1 MVDRRDRLHDAVRS
15 AAGERSPFEID
26 RDRLRYSA
34 VFQRLG
40 QITQVMAPNGN
51 DRFHTR
57 RSHSLEVA
65 RIGHALATSILT
77 RPGGQA
83 MAAESGGLDP
93 AVVEAAALAH
103 DLGHPPFGH
112 DAEDELDHVLTAAG
126 VADGFEAN
134 AQSFRVVC
142 QRKLANPAATDTGM
156 NLTRATLAAI
166 LKYPWRRHESPATP
180 GKWGAYASESNELAW
195 ARELMPPG
203 SQEPTL
209 EAALMDWA
217 DLIAYAAHDC
227 EDFMHVGLIP
237 VALLNADLAERERFL
252 GLVIDRRRIPPAE
265 QAALIA
271 TFRQLLTDCPLP
283 SLSPSTRSGRAALRC
298 FTNQQIKAA
307 ISAASLAASE
317 NGPRL
322 EIDPPA
328 YRAIL
333 LLEGLT
339 WHYVIN
345 SGLLATQRHEQ
356 RQVIRSLFEQLAN
369 TALGSGD
376 LGGIPL
382 LAQKQL
388 QGANNDAEKLR
399 VVSDL
404 IASMTE
410 DQATAWCR

>member
-1 MVDRRDRLHDAVRS
+1 VVDRRDRLHDAGKS
-15 AAGERSPFEID
+15 AAGARSPFEID
-26 RDRLRYSA
+26 RDRLRSSA
-34 VFQRLG
+34 AFQRLG

-51 DRFHTR
+51 GRFHTR

-65 RIGHALATSILT
+65 RIGHALATSILAQ
-77 RPGGQA
+77 PGGQA
-83 MAAESGGLDP
+83 IAAEAGGLDA

-112 DAEDELDHVLTAAG
+112 DAEDELDHLLTAAG

-142 QRKLANPAATDTGM
+142 QLALADPATTDTGM

-166 LKYPWRRHESPATP
+166 LKYPWRRHESPAIP

-203 SQEPTL
+203 SQEATL

-227 EDFMHVGLIP
+227 EDFMRVGLIP
-237 VALLNADLAERERFL
+237 VAQLNADLAEREHFL
-252 GLVIDRRRIPPAE
+252 GLVIDRRRIPPVE
-265 QAALIA
+265 QDALAA
-271 TFRQLLTDCPLP
+271 TCQQLLSDCPVP
-283 SLSPSTRSGRAALRC
+283 QQSPATRSGRPALRC
-298 FTNQQIKAA
+298 FTNQQINAA
-307 ISAASLAASE
+307 ISAATLAVG
-317 NGPRL
+317 NGSPRL

-339 WHYVIN
+339 WHYVID
-345 SGLLATQRHEQ
+345 SGLLATQRREQ

-369 TALGSGD
+369 TVLGSGN
-376 LGGIPL
+376 LAGLPP
-382 LAQKQL
+382 LAQQQL
-388 QGANNDAEKLR
+388 QVANTDADRLR

-410 DQATAWCR
+410 DQATAWCL